1 MLLRAARR
9 VAAPRAVIRRPLPT
23 PPARHDST
31 TALVVAGIAVGAGG
45 IAYKAAVHLSGQAE
59 ESLKAAREAA
69 QKAAEERKNNPETS
83 KKKDGEKSSFATWFD
98 SAGRRHYEGPFES
111 PMTRRE
117 AALILGVRETAN
129 VLWALETLGH
139 GPSSE
144 AAGSLF
150 RRALPVLSD
159 APSKLTERYAGRC
172 LWAYRAAK
180 TPALFDRVCGKCVN
194 DIAHWTPS
202 AVALLIRA
210 VADAGVAQDKVADAC
225 AKHVTDRREAYG
237 ASSLVDAAWGCW
249 SSADILEELLL

>member
-1 MLLRAARR
+1 MRRHNSTTVTMLLRAARR

-69 QKAAEERKNNPETS
+69 AKAAEERKQNPEP

-117 AALILGVRETAN
+117 AALILGVRETATAKRIKDAHRRMTRIN
-129 VLWALETLGH
+129 HPDLG
-139 GPSSE
+139 GSAFLTAKVNE
-144 AAGSLF
+144 AKEMLM
-150 RRALPVLSD
+150 
-159 APSKLTERYAGRC
+159 K
-172 LWAYRAAK
+172 
-180 TPALFDRVCGKCVN
+180 GKG
-194 DIAHWTPS
+194 D
-202 AVALLIRA
+202 
-210 VADAGVAQDKVADAC
+210 D
-225 AKHVTDRREAYG
+225 
-237 ASSLVDAAWGCW
+237 
-249 SSADILEELLL
+249 